1 MGATA
6 PERHREVAVTPLQS
20 DLTRATP
27 RCRSRGNNENAPG
40 ATSRSDPSGSLPKP
54 GATLPQRRGEV
65 ARVFIPRSDLT
76 TATRRSRSRLHP
88 PERPYHSDAEKSLAS
103 SSPGVTSR
111 SDLSR
116 SLLKKRPG
124 SDFSQRLLEVAPDLL
139 FPRIHFYS
147 RAFWSFHY
155 ALFTLSKPMFKNP
168 L

>member
-27 RCRSRGNNENAPG
+27 RCCSRRNNENAPG
-40 ATSRSDPSGSLPKP
+40 ATSRSDPEGSLPKP

-65 ARVFIPRSDLT
+65 ARVFIPRSDQ
-76 TATRRSRSRLHP
+76 
-88 PERPYHSDAEKSLAS
+88 SL
-103 SSPGVTSR
+103 P
-111 SDLSR
+111 
-116 SLLKKRPG
+116 KKRPG

-139 FPRIHFYS
+139 FTRIHFYS

-155 ALFTLSKPMFKNP
+155 ARFTLSKPMFKNP